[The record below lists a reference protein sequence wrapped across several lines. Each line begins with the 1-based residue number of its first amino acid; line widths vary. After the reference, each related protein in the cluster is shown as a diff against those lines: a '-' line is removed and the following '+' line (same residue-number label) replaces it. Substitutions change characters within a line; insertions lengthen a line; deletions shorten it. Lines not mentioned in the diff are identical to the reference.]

1 MTEYIVKSHVGDK
14 EWQVFNQTGDL
25 EFISDEN
32 QTAPNP
38 VEYLTGAVNSCISI
52 SAAMVIKT
60 HRLDVKNFRLENQAI
75 TEKLGHGKSIVS
87 TMKIKVSFESESMDD
102 KQRQDF
108 LDHVLHVSTV
118 YQSVKDALNIKVKL
132 V

>member
-14 EWQVFNQTGDL
+14 EWQVFNQVGDL

-52 SAAMVIKT
+52 SAAMIIKV

-87 TMKIKVSFESESMDD
+87 TMEIKVSFDSESMDD

-108 LDHVLHVSTV
+108 LNHVLHVSTV

-132 V
+132 A

>member
-14 EWQVFNQTGDL
+14 EWQVFNQVGDL

-52 SAAMVIKT
+52 SAAMIIKV
-60 HRLDVKNFRLENQAI
+60 HRLDVKNFGLENQAI

-87 TMKIKVSFESESMDD
+87 TMEIKVSFDSESMDE

-132 V
+132 A

>member
-1 MTEYIVKSHVGDK
+1 MTEYIVKSHVGNK
-14 EWQVFNQTGDL
+14 EWQVFNQVGDL

-32 QTAPNP
+32 PTAPNP

-132 V
+132 A